1 VIRVGVVGATGRM
14 GREVCRAVDAD
25 PELELVAAVSR
36 PHAGER
42 VADVLDL
49 ETDVVFTDTLDPLLE
64 AGVEVSVDF
73 TSGAFAP
80 EHVAWGI
87 EHGVH
92 VVVGTSGFEA
102 DPAWGEQDRVG
113 VVIAPNFAIGAV
125 LMMRFAEQAARHL
138 PSAEVIE
145 LHHEDKPDAP
155 SGTAMATARRIA
167 AARGGARTEAG
178 PERVPGARGADVD
191 GVRVHSVRLSS
202 VVAHQEV
209 LLGGVGETL
218 TIRHD
223 STDRRSFMPGVLLA
237 IKTVGSRP
245 GLTMGL
251 EPILWPG

>member
-1 VIRVGVVGATGRM
+1 M

-25 PELELVAAVSR
+25 PDLELVAAISR

-42 VADVLDL
+42 LADVLDL
-49 ETDVVFTDTLDPLLE
+49 PSELAFTDSLASMLD

-92 VVVGTSGFEA
+92 VVVGTSGFDP

-125 LMMRFAEQAARHL
+125 LMMRFAEEAARHL
-138 PSAEVIE
+138 PTAEVIE

-167 AARGGARTEAG
+167 AARDGARTDAG
-178 PERVPGARGADVD
+178 PERVAGARGADVD

-202 VVAHQEV
+202 VVSHQAV
-209 LLGGVGETL
+209 LLGGTGETL
-218 TIRHD
+218 TISHD

-237 IKTVGSRP
+237 IKAAGSRP
-245 GLTMGL
+245 GLTVGL
-251 EPILWPG
+251 ERILWPA